1 MNEIATKLK
10 TMKGSLGLSNKELSD
25 LSGVPIGTVNR
36 VMAGRVEAPNF
47 QTIRDLVKAMG
58 GSLDEIAGSAPAAGE
73 APPEP
78 EAAQAAGKPEQSEP
92 SQPGM
97 PPEAVRAYGVLLQ
110 EKQKEIDTKDRWL
123 KRLFGVCC
131 ALMGIIIAVLVFDL
145 LNPTMGFF
153 LR

>member
-36 VMAGRVEAPNF
+36 VLAGRVETPNF

-58 GSLDEIAGSAPAAGE
+58 GSLDDIAGPSLAAGE
-73 APPEP
+73 APTEP
-78 EAAQAAGKPEQSEP
+78 EAEQTAEKPEQP
-92 SQPGM
+92 SAGM
-97 PPEAVRAYGVLLQ
+97 PPEAIRAYSVLLQ

-123 KRLFGVCC
+123 KRLFAVSC
-131 ALMGIIIAVLVFDL
+131 ALMGIIIAVLIFDL
-145 LNPTMGFF
+145 LNPGIGFF